1 MVAKRAIFWMS
12 ESVTKRKLSVVNSWN
27 LTRRPPCYA
36 ALQRLADEEL
46 RSLNGQIEFLLREAL
61 RQRGREM
68 KSSSSRPIRKR
79 P

>member
-1 MVAKRAIFWMS
+1 MA
-12 ESVTKRKLSVVNSWN
+12 ERKAFL
-27 LTRRPPCYA
+27 LRMDPELLA
-36 ALQRLADEEL
+36 ALQRMADEEL

-68 KSSSSRPIRKR
+68 EASSKSTTRKR